1 MSFGTGGAGGS
12 GNGDLERARGEMV
25 QHQLAERGIT
35 DGKVLEALGRVLRHR
50 FIDPALRSRAYGDHA
65 LPIGG
70 GQTISQPYMVA
81 LMTQA
86 LALEGGEKV
95 LEIGTGSGYQT
106 AILAEFTPRVFSIE
120 RSPELSRGAAATL
133 KELGYNNVILKRAD
147 GTLGWP
153 EHAPFDRIVVTAG
166 APDLPVPLFDQLA
179 DGGILVIPVG
189 DREIQCLEVI
199 VRNGSKARTRRLV
212 DCAFV
217 PLVGREGWN
226 R

>member
-1 MSFGTGGAGGS
+1 MNRQADGP
-12 GNGDLERARGEMV
+12 GNGELGQAREDMVLRQLE
-25 QHQLAERGIT
+25 ERGIS
-35 DGKVLEALGRVLRHR
+35 DRRVLEAMARVPRHR
-50 FIDPALRSRAYGDHA
+50 FVDTALRSRAYGDHA

-86 LALEGGEKV
+86 LQLSGGEKV

-106 AILAEFTPRVFSIE
+106 AVLAEFTPRVFSIE

-133 KELGYNNVILKRAD
+133 RDLGYNNVILKKGD
-147 GTLGWP
+147 GSLGWAD
-153 EHAPFDRIVVTAG
+153 HAPYDRIVVTAG
-166 APDLPVPLFDQLA
+166 APDLPVPLFEQLA

-199 VRNGSKARTRRLV
+199 VRDREKAKTRRLI

-217 PLVGREGWN
+217 PLVGREGWK

>member
-1 MSFGTGGAGGS
+1 MNGGGGAGS
-12 GNGDLERARGEMV
+12 GDPSRAREEMV
-25 QHQLAERGIT
+25 LHQLEERGIT
-35 DGKVLEALGRVLRHR
+35 DRKVLDALGRVPRHH

-86 LALEGGEKV
+86 LELQGGEKV

-106 AILAEFTPRVFSIE
+106 AVLAEFTPRVFSIE
-120 RSPELSRGAAATL
+120 RSAELSRAAAASL
-133 KELGYNNVILKRAD
+133 RKLGYNNVILKKGD

-166 APDLPVPLFDQLA
+166 APDLPIPLFEQLA
-179 DGGILVIPVG
+179 DGG
-189 DREIQCLEVI
+189 
-199 VRNGSKARTRRLV
+199 S
-212 DCAFV
+212 
-217 PLVGREGWN
+217 W
-226 R
+226 